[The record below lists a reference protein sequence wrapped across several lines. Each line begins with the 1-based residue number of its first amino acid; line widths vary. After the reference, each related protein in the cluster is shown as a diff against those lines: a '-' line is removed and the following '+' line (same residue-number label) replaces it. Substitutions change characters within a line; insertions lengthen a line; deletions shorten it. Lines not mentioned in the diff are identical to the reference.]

1 LRLTLAML
9 VRALPDDFSASSF
22 CYVSAAGPSHMIDL
36 YGWNDA
42 LQTSFG
48 PLFARGYQPARVIAH
63 HRGLWRVVTAD
74 GERAARLSGR
84 FALDAAPGE
93 YPVVGDWLAVGK
105 LEGSDEV
112 IIHELLPRRSVFSR
126 RAVSGGGAQIIAA
139 NVDVVFLVAALNAD
153 LNLRRLERYLVAA
166 RDSGA
171 SPVIVLTKADLCPD
185 PAEATRHVEEIAG
198 GAPIVALSAQ
208 TGDGLDG
215 LKPWLRP
222 GLTAALVGSSGA
234 GKSTLLNALAGRMLM
249 DTGAIRESDDRGRH
263 TTTHRELFRL
273 PGGALLVDT
282 PGMREFGVLAD
293 DAAVDASF
301 ADVAALFPNC
311 RFGDCAHT
319 TEPGCAVLAAL
330 ADATLSDERWR
341 AYLKLQRELD
351 FAARKDDPAAEAAH
365 RAHWKQI
372 HKSQRAKN
380 KLRRRNEDN

>member
-1 LRLTLAML
+1 
-9 VRALPDDFSASSF
+9 
-22 CYVSAAGPSHMIDL
+22 MIDL
-36 YGWNDA
+36 YGWSDA
-42 LQTSFG
+42 LQTSFAPHLAQG
-48 PLFARGYQPARVIAH
+48 FQPARVTAH

-74 GERAARLSGR
+74 GECIARLSGR

-93 YPVVGDWLAVGK
+93 HPVVGDWLAVSKPDGA
-105 LEGSDEV
+105 GEV
-112 IIHELLPRRSVFSR
+112 IIHALLPRRSVFSR
-126 RAVSGGGAQIIAA
+126 RAVGGGGVQVIAA

-153 LNLRRLERYLVAA
+153 FNLRRLERYLVAA

-171 SPVIVLTKADLCPD
+171 SPVIVLAKADLRAD
-185 PAEATRHVEEIAG
+185 PTEEIRKVAEIAG
-198 GAPIVALSAQ
+198 GAPIVTLSAL

-222 GLTAALVGSSGA
+222 GITAALLGSSGA
-234 GKSTLLNALAGRMLM
+234 GKSTLLNALAGRTLM
-249 DTGAIRESDDRGRH
+249 DTGAIRESDERGRH
-263 TTTHRELFRL
+263 TTSHRELFRL

-293 DAAVDASF
+293 DAALDASF
-301 ADVAALFPNC
+301 ADVAGLIPNC

-330 ADATLSDERWR
+330 ADGTLSDERWR
-341 AYLKLQRELD
+341 SYLKLQRELAFD
-351 FAARKDDPAAEAAH
+351 ARRDDPAAEAAH

-380 KLRRRNEDN
+380 KFRQRNEDN